1 MLNKIL
7 EISEENRYVS
17 LYRGFIEIKHKSEVV
32 GRVPI
37 DDICVLIL
45 SAQSVTFSK
54 NIINVLAERNC
65 ITVLCG
71 KNYIPQSIVMPVAN
85 HYLYTKNI
93 KNQIDCSLPF
103 KKKIWQQLV
112 IKKIQNQAFVLK
124 DYGKEYRDLEN
135 IANTVK
141 SGDSDNREAYAAKIY
156 WKRLFGKDFVR
167 DKNGDGIN
175 AQLNYGYAIMRAAM
189 IRALCAGGLQTALG
203 VNHNNNLNQF
213 CLADDFF
220 EIYRPIVDFAVYEL
234 WQNNETQMLPETKR
248 KLVNVSKATVITEK
262 GNTPAVQSMHYLCNS
277 YIQAM
282 ESKKPELALPMWTG
296 EFE

>member
-54 NIINVLAERNC
+54 NIINALAERNC

-103 KKKIWQQLV
+103 KKKI
-112 IKKIQNQAFVLK
+112 
-124 DYGKEYRDLEN
+124 
-135 IANTVK
+135 
-141 SGDSDNREAYAAKIY
+141 
-156 WKRLFGKDFVR
+156 
-167 DKNGDGIN
+167 
-175 AQLNYGYAIMRAAM
+175 
-189 IRALCAGGLQTALG
+189 
-203 VNHNNNLNQF
+203 
-213 CLADDFF
+213 
-220 EIYRPIVDFAVYEL
+220 
-234 WQNNETQMLPETKR
+234 
-248 KLVNVSKATVITEK
+248 
-262 GNTPAVQSMHYLCNS
+262 
-277 YIQAM
+277 
-282 ESKKPELALPMWTG
+282 
-296 EFE
+296 